1 MGGSILYTAK
11 LDRSTIVILWALEL
25 KLDVD
30 LACDGHEYAAFACD
44 PSMQVTANRPQ
55 RSPTSPKSWAISLA
69 HATKMGGWKAFIC
82 THGATLDA
90 QARGSTRTRQPK
102 LSRCCALRSRS
113 VRGWPQRSGKHVASA
128 DGGGDEESYARE
140 GVSSSVEC
148 HRPSRLCQRTTSARG
163 EHPVRPAQG
172 KGAGEGKSAVV

>member
-1 MGGSILYTAK
+1 MVQPWTLRRAEARAP
-11 LDRSTIVILWALEL
+11 D
-25 KLDVD
+25 
-30 LACDGHEYAAFACD
+30 
-44 PSMQVTANRPQ
+44 
-55 RSPTSPKSWAISLA
+55 SLNSA
-69 HATKMGGWKAFIC
+69 GVV
-82 THGATLDA
+82 L
-90 QARGSTRTRQPK
+90 
-102 LSRCCALRSRS
+102 CAPS
-113 VRGWPQRSGKHVASA
+113 VRGWPRRSGKHVASA